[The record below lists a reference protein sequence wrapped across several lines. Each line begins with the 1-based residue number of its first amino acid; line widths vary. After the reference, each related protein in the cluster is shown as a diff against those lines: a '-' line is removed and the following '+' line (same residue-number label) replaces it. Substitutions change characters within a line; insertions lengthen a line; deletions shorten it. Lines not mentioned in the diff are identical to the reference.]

1 MGKNLTRI
9 VTDLKLKVPC
19 RNRNAGCTHK
29 GVENEFQEHEDE
41 CGHRKVKCDFGCG
54 DILFKDLLIHLKDTH
69 KIDGV
74 AKKWLMLNKFKPT
87 RKDEPAGYSTA
98 HMHEIGPEDGLM
110 FATVARCDMHSGEG
124 NGRKASC
131 QEVPS

>member
-1 MGKNLTRI
+1 MPAALIKE
-9 VTDLKLKVPC
+9 LKT
-19 RNRNAGCTHK
+19 N
-29 GVENEFQEHEDE
+29 
-41 CGHRKVKCDFGCG
+41 
-54 DILFKDLLIHLKDTH
+54 FKSTKMNVDNLKDTH